1 MFIYVIN
8 NETKNKRFVGL
19 AINTTNPVAY
29 HKDRKVVDALHS
41 DLKAGDVC
49 TWTKLAAPATLTMCE
64 KMLDKFIVSL
74 NPEYN
79 V

>member
-1 MFIYVIN
+1 MFIYVIH

-29 HKDRKVVDALHS
+29 HKDRKVVDALHN

-49 TWTKLAAPATLTMCE
+49 SWVKLASPASLEVCE
-64 KMLDKFIVSL
+64 RILDKYIDNL